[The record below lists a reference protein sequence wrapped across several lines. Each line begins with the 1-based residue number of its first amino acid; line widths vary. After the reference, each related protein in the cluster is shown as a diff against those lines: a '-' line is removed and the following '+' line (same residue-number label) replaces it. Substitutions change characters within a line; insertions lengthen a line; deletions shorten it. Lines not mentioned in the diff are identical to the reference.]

1 MTDKTMSFG
10 SCREFTDALYLA
22 IEDIIALREDKQG
35 FEYTQNCI
43 GQGYVR
49 FFNGFKIDYEV
60 DNVYV
65 RFDIGV
71 HEKLIDEYYD
81 IYLVTTEDNQLI
93 KRLNSSPVGKR
104 QVKLAI
110 DWIMHE
116 LNEEINK
123 RRAENVA
130 LSS

>member
-1 MTDKTMSFG
+1 MTDKTLEFG

-49 FFNGFKIDYEV
+49 FWNGFKIDYEIDGV
-60 DNVYV
+60 WV

-71 HEKLIDEYYD
+71 YERLTEGYYD
-81 IYLVTTEDNQLI
+81 IYLVNTEDNQLI
-93 KRLNSSPVGKR
+93 KSLKSSPVRKS
-104 QVKLAI
+104 QFKSAI